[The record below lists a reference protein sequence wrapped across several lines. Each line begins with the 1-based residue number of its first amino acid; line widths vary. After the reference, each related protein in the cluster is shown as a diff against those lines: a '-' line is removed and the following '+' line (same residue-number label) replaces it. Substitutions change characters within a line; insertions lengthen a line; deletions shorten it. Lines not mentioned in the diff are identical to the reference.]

1 MTWWCTW
8 NSWEYP
14 GLNTSPTVTHN
25 HVSHLGFLT
34 PGAGFIL
41 KWGDPK
47 IQTQIKWKLGPVQLL
62 VYNLRKM
69 ILQPTNFGEN
79 AAIYVWKA
87 TKSYH
92 KKKKKTLAGSPIKV
106 QSKFCNLFLANTL
119 MCLDS
124 LVCGH
129 CFKRWWSAEDKSPFL
144 GFLFHCLLLSQQTHC
159 TPSTELSPH

>member
-25 HVSHLGFLT
+25 HVSHLGFLNS
-34 PGAGFIL
+34 GAGFTL

-79 AAIYVWKA
+79 ATIYVWRA

-92 KKKKKTLAGSPIKV
+92 KEKKKKALAGSPIKV

-124 LVCGH
+124 SVCGL
-129 CFKRWWSAEDKSPFL
+129 CFKQVMVCRGQEPFP
-144 GFLFHCLLLSQQTHC
+144 GISLFHCLLLSQQTH
-159 TPSTELSPH
+159 TAHRAQS